1 MGMTARLQLK
11 KNKQKELNEKLEKIN
26 YLNPIIE
33 DGLLCF
39 NFSGAYNMKDYYS
52 SLYFLTYIAE
62 EYGEK
67 RKSPFG
73 DKSLPWIELEE
84 FNIYIDKGDFEEQTI
99 SNQCGEDCLRSVDN
113 YFKEE
118 SLSLLD
124 KILKNH
130 NWFKQEALT
139 EIKEIFNIK

>member
-1 MGMTARLQLK
+1 MGMTARLKLK

-26 YLNPIIE
+26 YLNPIVE
-33 DGLLCF
+33 KGWLYF
-39 NFSGAYNMKDYYS
+39 YFSGAYNMKDYYS

-62 EYGEK
+62 EHGEK
-67 RKSPFG
+67 RKSPFE

-99 SNQCGEDCLRSVDN
+99 SNQGGEDCLRSVNN

-118 SLSLLD
+118 NLSFLD
-124 KILKNH
+124 KILKNN
-130 NWFKQEALT
+130 NWFKQEALS
-139 EIKEIFNIK
+139 EIKELFNIK